1 MTKYVINTAPDL
13 TGIAPPHHEW
23 SAWFG
28 DYDVGTV
35 CGTGFTEHEAIADLV
50 LNHDMEVAA

>member
-28 DYDVGTV
+28 DYDEGTV
-35 CGTGFTEHEAIADLV
+35 CGTGFTEHEAISDLV
-50 LNHDMEVAA
+50 LNHDLEAA